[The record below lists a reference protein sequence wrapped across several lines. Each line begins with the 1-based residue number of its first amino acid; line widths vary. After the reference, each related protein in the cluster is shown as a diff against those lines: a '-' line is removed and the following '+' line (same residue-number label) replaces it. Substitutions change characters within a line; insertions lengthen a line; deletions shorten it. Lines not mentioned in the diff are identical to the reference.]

1 MTTTAEQVRSYRGP
15 AILSYGFRP
24 FFLLGA
30 IWSALAVAIWL
41 PLLAGSL
48 TLPITLSP
56 VEWHVH
62 ELLYGYLPA
71 IAAGFL
77 LTAVPNWTGR
87 LPVTGMP
94 LLVLLLV
101 WIAGRLA
108 MLISAWVGGPAA
120 ATVDVLFL
128 ATLVCVIGR
137 EIIHGSSKQNLKV
150 LVLIGL
156 LLVGNV
162 VFHLESMRP
171 VGTSGY
177 GMRIGI
183 GTAILLITVIG
194 GRIIPSFT
202 RNWLARRP
210 PGSMP
215 TAFNRFDVI
224 AIAGGAAAIALWVV
238 APRHYAT
245 AMLALIATLLHAIR
259 LARWAGY
266 RTLREPLV
274 AVLHV
279 AYAFVPIGFLLV
291 SSSIVAPVLIA
302 ASGALHCWTAG
313 AIGLMTLAVM
323 TRASLGHT
331 GQPLTA
337 TVPVQLVYLA
347 VVIAAVARIVA
358 AFDIARAPL
367 LHLAATAWVAAFGG
381 FAIIYWPLL
390 TRYRRAR

>member
-1 MTTTAEQVRSYRGP
+1 MRLRSGCRC
-15 AILSYGFRP
+15 S
-24 FFLLGA
+24 
-30 IWSALAVAIWL
+30 
-41 PLLAGSL
+41 AGSL
-48 TLPITLSP
+48 TLPIALSP

-94 LLVLLLV
+94 LLALLLV

-120 ATVDVLFL
+120 ATIDVLFL
-128 ATLVCVIGR
+128 ATLACVIGR
-137 EIIHGSSKQNLKV
+137 EIIHGSSKQNLKI
-150 LVLIGL
+150 LALIGL

-171 VGTSGY
+171 GGSNGY

-183 GTAILLITVIG
+183 GTAVLLITVIG

-238 APRHYAT
+238 APSHYAT
-245 AMLALIATLLHAIR
+245 AMLALIAAVLHAIR

-291 SSSIVAPVLIA
+291 SSSIVAPAFI
-302 ASGALHCWTAG
+302 TA
-313 AIGLMTLAVM
+313 
-323 TRASLGHT
+323 
-331 GQPLTA
+331 
-337 TVPVQLVYLA
+337 
-347 VVIAAVARIVA
+347 
-358 AFDIARAPL
+358 
-367 LHLAATAWVAAFGG
+367 
-381 FAIIYWPLL
+381 
-390 TRYRRAR
+390 YRRLALLDSGGDWLDDAGRHDSG

>member
-1 MTTTAEQVRSYRGP
+1 MTTTAEQVRSYGGP

-48 TLPITLSP
+48 TLPIALSP

-94 LLVLLLV
+94 LLALLLV

-108 MLISAWVGGPAA
+108 MLISAWVGAPASA
-120 ATVDVLFL
+120 VIDVLFL
-128 ATLVCVIGR
+128 ATLACVIGR
-137 EIIHGSSKQNLKV
+137 EIIHGSSRQNLKI
-150 LVLIGL
+150 LALIGL

-162 VFHLESMRP
+162 VFHLESMHP
-171 VGTSGY
+171 GSSNAY

-183 GTAILLITVIG
+183 GTAVLLITVIG

-210 PGSMP
+210 PGAMP
-215 TAFNRFDVI
+215 TAFNRFDMI
-224 AIAGGAAAIALWVV
+224 AIACGAAAIALWVV
-238 APRHYAT
+238 APSHYAT
-245 AMLALIATLLHAIR
+245 AILALIAAVLHAIR

-274 AVLHV
+274 VVLHV

-291 SSSIVAPVLIA
+291 ASSIVLPALITPT
-302 ASGALHCWTAG
+302 GALHCWTAG

-331 GQPLTA
+331 GQSLTA
-337 TVPVQLVYLA
+337 TVPIQLVYLA
-347 VVIAAVARIVA
+347 VVIAAVARIIA

-367 LHLAATAWVAAFGG
+367 LHLAAIAWVAAFGG
-381 FAIIYWPLL
+381 FALIYWPLL
-390 TRYRRAR
+390 TRVRRAR

>member
-24 FFLLGA
+24 FFLFGA

-48 TLPITLSP
+48 TLPIALSP

-94 LLVLLLV
+94 LLALLLV

-108 MLISAWVGGPAA
+108 MLISAWIGAPAA
-120 ATVDVLFL
+120 AAIDVLFL
-128 ATLVCVIGR
+128 ATLACVIGR

-150 LVLIGL
+150 LALIGL

-171 VGTSGY
+171 DGSSGY

-183 GTAILLITVIG
+183 GTAVLLITVIG

-210 PGSMP
+210 PGRCRQPS
-215 TAFNRFDVI
+215 I
-224 AIAGGAAAIALWVV
+224 AS
-238 APRHYAT
+238 T
-245 AMLALIATLLHAIR
+245 
-259 LARWAGY
+259 
-266 RTLREPLV
+266 
-274 AVLHV
+274 
-279 AYAFVPIGFLLV
+279 
-291 SSSIVAPVLIA
+291 
-302 ASGALHCWTAG
+302 
-313 AIGLMTLAVM
+313 
-323 TRASLGHT
+323 
-331 GQPLTA
+331 
-337 TVPVQLVYLA
+337 
-347 VVIAAVARIVA
+347 
-358 AFDIARAPL
+358 
-367 LHLAATAWVAAFGG
+367 
-381 FAIIYWPLL
+381 
-390 TRYRRAR
+390 

>member
-1 MTTTAEQVRSYRGP
+1 MTTTAEQVRGYRGP

-30 IWSALAVAIWL
+30 IWSALAIAIWL
-41 PLLAGSL
+41 PLLSGSL
-48 TLPITLSP
+48 TLPIALSP

-87 LPVTGMP
+87 LPVTGIP
-94 LLVLLLV
+94 LLALLLV
-101 WIAGRLA
+101 WVAGRLA
-108 MLISAWVGGPAA
+108 MLISAWVGAPVAA
-120 ATVDVLFL
+120 AIDVLFL
-128 ATLVCVIGR
+128 ATLACVIGR
-137 EIIHGSSKQNLKV
+137 EIIHGSSRQNLKI
-150 LVLIGL
+150 LALIGL

-162 VFHLESMRP
+162 VFHLESLRP
-171 VGTSGY
+171 GGSNAY

-183 GTAILLITVIG
+183 GTAVLLITVIG

-215 TAFNRFDVI
+215 TAFNRFDMI
-224 AIAGGAAAIALWVV
+224 AVAGGAAAIALWVV
-238 APRHYAT
+238 APSHYAT
-245 AMLALIATLLHAIR
+245 AILALIAAVLHAVR
-259 LARWAGY
+259 LVRWAGC

-274 AVLHV
+274 VVLHV

-291 SSSIVAPVLIA
+291 SSSIAAPAFITA
-302 ASGALHCWTAG
+302 TGALHCWTAG

-337 TVPVQLVYLA
+337 TIPVQLVYLA
-347 VVIAAVARIVA
+347 VVIAAAARIIA

-367 LHLAATAWVAAFGG
+367 LHLAAFAWVAAFGG
-381 FAIIYWPLL
+381 FALIYWPLL
-390 TRYRRAR
+390 TRVRRAR

>member
-41 PLLAGSL
+41 PILAGSL
-48 TLPITLSP
+48 TLPIAFSA
-56 VEWHVH
+56 VDWHVH

-94 LLVLLLV
+94 LLALLIV
-101 WIAGRLA
+101 WVAGRLA
-108 MLISAWVGGPAA
+108 MLISAWVGALTA
-120 ATVDVLFL
+120 ATIDLLFL
-128 ATLVCVIGR
+128 ATLACVIGR
-137 EIIHGSSKQNLKV
+137 EIIHGSSKQNLKI
-150 LVLIGL
+150 LALIGL

-162 VFHLESMRP
+162 VFHLESMRLGGSNAY
-171 VGTSGY
+171 GT
-177 GMRIGI
+177 RIGI
-183 GTAILLITVIG
+183 GTAVLLITVIG

-210 PGSMP
+210 AGSMP

-238 APRHYAT
+238 APSHYAT
-245 AMLALIATLLHAIR
+245 AMLALLAAVLHAIR
-259 LARWAGY
+259 LTRWAGY

-274 AVLHV
+274 VVLHV

-291 SSSIVAPVLIA
+291 SSSVVLPTLITPT
-302 ASGALHCWTAG
+302 GALHCWTAG

-323 TRASLGHT
+323 TRASLGHA
-331 GQPLTA
+331 GQSLTA
-337 TVPVQLVYLA
+337 TVPTQLVYLA
-347 VVIAAVARIVA
+347 VVIAAAARIIA
-358 AFDIARAPL
+358 ALDIARAPL
-367 LHLAATAWVAAFGG
+367 LPLAAIAWVAAFGG
-381 FAIIYWPLL
+381 FALIYWPLL
-390 TRYRRAR
+390 TRFRKAQ